1 VSRRPPCTLRA
12 VRVGAAVLVV
22 AGVLAGCANRDPV
35 PAPGTSPAATPT
47 PGPSAATQSSGAD
60 TPSAPP
66 PAGMPVPTSTGNSP
80 VDADRIRSLADL
92 PAAFQCP
99 SAVTPITIPATTTPV
114 TTPTGTATTAP
125 TTPTGTATTA
135 AGKGTSAAVVC
146 ASRLARDEALY
157 LWFCATPE
165 DKLAALTA
173 ALATTKYVHAGP
185 NWVAGATI
193 NADMGT
199 VGGEVYR

>member
-1 VSRRPPCTLRA
+1 VPERGHPDHHPGDHHPGDHPDRH
-12 VRVGAAVLVV
+12 
-22 AGVLAGCANRDPV
+22 RD
-35 PAPGTSPAATPT
+35 
-47 PGPSAATQSSGAD
+47 
-60 TPSAPP
+60 
-66 PAGMPVPTSTGNSP
+66 
-80 VDADRIRSLADL
+80 
-92 PAAFQCP
+92 
-99 SAVTPITIPATTTPV
+99 
-114 TTPTGTATTAP
+114 
-125 TTPTGTATTA
+125 
-135 AGKGTSAAVVC
+135 

>member
-1 VSRRPPCTLRA
+1 MPCTLRA

-66 PAGMPVPTSTGNSP
+66 PPGVPVPTSTGNSP

-114 TTPTGTATTAP
+114 TTPTGTATTA
-125 TTPTGTATTA
+125 
-135 AGKGTSAAVVC
+135 AGKGTPAAVVC

>member
-1 VSRRPPCTLRA
+1 MSRRPPCTLRA

-35 PAPGTSPAATPT
+35 LAPGTSPAATPT

-114 TTPTGTATTAP
+114 TTPTGTATTA
-125 TTPTGTATTA
+125 
-135 AGKGTSAAVVC
+135 AGKGTPAAVVC